1 MSEHNGRVEEAVI
14 LAAGMGS
21 RLESG
26 EVPKPL
32 VEIGGKRLIERTI
45 GNLALAGIKR
55 AIVVVGYQREE
66 LTAGL
71 STVSVDGIE
80 LETVV
85 NDEWREPNGLSLYVA
100 KDAVRGESFV
110 LTMAD
115 HLFDHTIITDLIA
128 NGTPEQGV
136 CLAVDKDVESVFDL
150 DDATK
155 VLVED
160 GLIRR
165 IGKELTEYNAIDTG
179 LFLCSRGIF
188 SSLEEAFEAGGKS
201 LSHGMKILGGR
212 DRLACMP
219 VNGRYWQDVD
229 DEAMFE
235 KAEQDILSGKVIQ

>member
-1 MSEHNGRVEEAVI
+1 MSNCGRRVEEAVI

-21 RLESG
+21 RLPSG

-32 VEIGGKRLIERTI
+32 VKIGGRRLIERTI

-55 AIVVVGYQREE
+55 AIVVIGFQREE

-71 STVSVDGIE
+71 ATVDVDGIE

-85 NDEWREPNGLSLYVA
+85 NHDWREPNGLSLYVA
-100 KDAVRGESFV
+100 RDAVRGESFV

-128 NGTPEQGV
+128 TGTPEQGV
-136 CLAVDKDVESVFDL
+136 CLAVDNDVESIFDL

-155 VLVED
+155 VQVED
-160 GLIRR
+160 GLIRL
-165 IGKELTEYNAIDTG
+165 IGKEIAEYNAIDTG

-188 SSLEEAFEAGGKS
+188 SSLEEAFEEGGKS
-201 LSHGMKILGGR
+201 LSDGMKILAGR

-229 DEAMFE
+229 DEAMFG
-235 KAEQDILSGKVIQ
+235 KAERDILRGKVR